1 MNQEELR
8 SLFRDYRVLLLI
20 ALLIISVISIYPH
33 FESYEVVT
41 FSNTMPVDQAI
52 TALNNK
58 MGVSVKII
66 GLTNETTTIE
76 IPKAY
81 SKAEIDAIFSSLGI
95 PVVSYEQK
103 TRFATNLQFGLDLQE
118 GSWLQLEFKA
128 AVVGYQS
135 NIQSEADLE
144 KFISALKTRLDADI
158 EVIGPDKIEIRKYY
172 SREELE
178 PIFAENGA
186 KIITYQQGV
195 SKETASDIKRIL
207 EQKVNFAGT
216 QDAKVNT
223 ITGLDGITRYIRV
236 ELAGKTMKQAQ
247 DIVGKQG
254 KFEIRVQTDGGQ
266 TEHVIYGDTISS
278 VSNPSQEP
286 PGSNSWGVGF
296 TLSDDGAKEFRD
308 MVVKTGAVDNPESH
322 QLFMLLD
329 NVQVYGAPLSPDLAA
344 RLKAEPVKQLY
355 ASTGS
360 GTASMTA
367 AQNLEIHLRA
377 GALPVDV
384 SVAGS
389 GSVSAALGEHF
400 KTMVILAALLAI
412 LTVGLTVYFRYREP
426 AIVLPMMA
434 INVSELIIL
443 LGISR
448 WIIQLDL
455 ATIAGLIAVLGTGID
470 QLVIITDEILHEG
483 RVPSPTLYRKR
494 LARALTIIVASAS
507 TVIIAMIPLVVM
519 DLSTLR
525 GFALITIIG
534 VFVGVVVT
542 RPAYGRI
549 IMAILSK

>member
-1 MNQEELR
+1 MNREELI
-8 SLFRDYRVLLLI
+8 SLFKDYRVLLLI
-20 ALLIISVISIYPH
+20 ILLIISVISIYPH
-33 FESYEVVT
+33 FQSYEVVT
-41 FSNTMPVDQAI
+41 FQNTMPLDK
-52 TALNNK
+52 ALTELREK
-58 MGVSVKII
+58 TGVTVKVVSVS
-66 GLTNETTTIE
+66 NQTTTVE
-76 IPKAY
+76 IPKPY
-81 SKAEIDAIFSSLGI
+81 SRAEVDAIFSSIGL
-95 PVVSYEQK
+95 PVISYEQK
-103 TRFATNLQFGLDLQE
+103 SRLVTNLQFGLDLQE

-128 AVVGYQS
+128 EVIGYQA
-135 NIQSEADLE
+135 NFQTEEELE
-144 KFISALKTRLDADI
+144 KFIGNLKKKLDAD
-158 EVIGPDKIEIRKYY
+158 VVLIGPDKLEIRKFY
-172 SREELE
+172 SREYLE

-186 KIITYQQGV
+186 KILTYQQGV
-195 SKETASDIKRIL
+195 SKETANDVKRIL

-254 KFEIRVQTDGGQ
+254 KFEIRVQTSGTD
-266 TEHVIYGDTISS
+266 TEHVIYGDTITS

-296 TLSDDGAKEFRD
+296 TLSEDGAKVFRD
-308 MVVKTGAVDNPESH
+308 MVIKTRAVDDPQNH
-322 QLFMLLD
+322 HLFMLLD

-344 RLKAEPVKQLY
+344 RLKNEPVRQLY

-389 GSVSAALGEHF
+389 GSVSAALGSHF
-400 KTMVILAALLAI
+400 MTMVILAGLLAI

-434 INVSELIIL
+434 INISEIVIL

-470 QLVIITDEILHEG
+470 QLVILTDEILHEG
-483 RVPSPTLYRKR
+483 RVPSPTLYKKR
-494 LARALTIIVASAS
+494 LARALAIIVASAS

-534 VFVGVVVT
+534 VFIGVIVT

-549 IMAILSK
+549 IMTILSK